1 MEQVFTNPSVK
12 IDDFR
17 KFLSFDLL
25 RAMKR
30 FHFGKRDKRDE
41 PISPRTLES
50 LVSMPSS
57 CSTAT
62 DDGAGPNTH
71 NVSVIDTDS
80 RGTPIIPM
88 SEKPSN
94 LQVFT
99 LAELKSATK
108 NFSPSDLV
116 GEGGFGYVFKG
127 SIKNSEDPSQRV
139 KVAVKQLGIRRMQGH
154 KEWVTEVN
162 FLGVVEH
169 PNLVKLVGYCAEDN
183 ERGTQ
188 RLLVYE
194 FMPNGSLDQYLSRR
208 SRTVLPWTLRLKIA
222 LDAARGLK
230 YLHEEM
236 DFQIIVRD
244 FKSSNILLDE
254 NWNAKLSDF
263 GLARLGPPE
272 GFTHVSTTVVG
283 TVGYAA
289 PEYVQSG
296 HVSAKSDVWSYGVF
310 LFELI
315 TGRRSMDRHGPKG
328 QQGLSEWVTPYLYGN
343 FGRMLDPGLNLHGKC
358 TLESVQ
364 KLARIATLCLVDN
377 PRCRPKM
384 SEVFEM
390 VTKIVEESTE
400 TGSPQLPL
408 RSWTSMETSL
418 DNKTNNGKTSM
429 ESKTGESNSYSF
441 PTSQKPS
448 NLQLFA
454 IAELKSATKN
464 FSRSVLVSEC
474 GFGRVY
480 KGLIKNSDD
489 PSQKVEV
496 AVKQLGRRGM
506 QGHKEWVTEVNF
518 LGAVEHP
525 NLVKLV
531 GYCPEDDER
540 QTQLLLVY
548 EFMPNGSVHQHLS
561 RRSETTLL
569 WTMRLKIAQDTAR
582 GLEYLHEEMDFQII
596 LRDFKSSNILLD
608 ENWNAKLSNFAL
620 ARLGP
625 AEVFTHVSTEVVRSL
640 GYAAPE
646 YVQTGQLA
654 ASSDVWSYGIF
665 LCELI
670 TGRGPVDRNR
680 PKSEQKL
687 LEWVKPYLSDAKKI
701 QQILDPRL
709 EGKYSLNSV
718 HKLATIANRCLVTN
732 PNLRPKMSEVL
743 EMVTEIIEGSTET
756 GSPQLPLRNSKSM
769 ETSRDSKTKR
779 NQKLGKVIG

>member
-94 LQVFT
+94 LQ
-99 LAELKSATK
+99 
-108 NFSPSDLV
+108 
-116 GEGGFGYVFKG
+116 G

-139 KVAVKQLGIRRMQGH
+139 KVAVKQLDIRRMQARGH

-169 PNLVKLVGYCAEDN
+169 PNLVKLVGYCSEDD
-183 ERGTQ
+183 ERETQ

-194 FMPNGSLDQYLSRR
+194 FMPNGSLDQYLSRQ

-222 LDAARGLK
+222 QDAARGLQ

-236 DFQIIVRD
+236 DFQ
-244 FKSSNILLDE
+244 
-254 NWNAKLSDF
+254 
-263 GLARLGPPE
+263 
-272 GFTHVSTTVVG
+272 VVG

-289 PEYVQSG
+289 PEYVQNG

-418 DNKTNNGKTSM
+418 DNKTNNEKTSM

-464 FSRSVLVSEC
+464 FSRPVLVSEC

-506 QGHKEWVTEVNF
+506 QARGHKEWVTEVNF

-548 EFMPNGSVHQHLS
+548 EFMPNGKCASAFIPS
-561 RRSETTLL
+561 IRDNSS
-569 WTMRLKIAQDTAR
+569 MD
-582 GLEYLHEEMDFQII
+582 HEIENCPRYCSWFCEQICNSAWDASWVI
-596 LRDFKSSNILLD
+596 IFRDFKSSNILLD

-654 ASSDVWSYGIF
+654 ASSDIWSYGIF

-718 HKLATIANRCLVTN
+718 HKLATIAKRCLVTN
-732 PNLRPKMSEVL
+732 PNARPKMSEVL

-756 GSPQLPLRNSKSM
+756 GSPQLPLRGI
-769 ETSRDSKTKR
+769 R
-779 NQKLGKVIG
+779 NLWKLPTTLKQNGIKNWGK

>member
-12 IDDFR
+12 IDDLR
-17 KFLSFDLL
+17 KFLSSDLL
-25 RAMKR
+25 RVVKR

-71 NVSVIDTDS
+71 NVSVVDTDS
-80 RGTPIIPM
+80 TGRPIIPM

-108 NFSPSDLV
+108 DFSPSVLL

-127 SIKNSEDPSQRV
+127 LIKNSEDPSQTV
-139 KVAVKQLGIRRMQGH
+139 EVAVKKLGRRRMQARFFDILRFFTQKFVIANVLDGH

-169 PNLVKLVGYCAEDN
+169 PNLVKLVGYCSEDD
-183 ERGTQ
+183 ERETQ

-194 FMPNGSLDQYLSRR
+194 FMPNGSLDQYLSCRL
-208 SRTVLPWTLRLKIA
+208 RTVLPWTLRLKIA
-222 LDAARGLK
+222 QDAARGLQ

-236 DFQIIVRD
+236 DFQ
-244 FKSSNILLDE
+244 
-254 NWNAKLSDF
+254 
-263 GLARLGPPE
+263 
-272 GFTHVSTTVVG
+272 VVG

-289 PEYVQSG
+289 PEYVQNG

-400 TGSPQLPL
+400 TGSPPLPL

-418 DNKTNNGKTSM
+418 DNKTNNEKTSM

-489 PSQKVEV
+489 PSQKIEV

-506 QGHKEWVTEVNF
+506 QARGHKEWVTEVNF

-596 LRDFKSSNILLD
+596 FRDFKSSNILLD

-718 HKLATIANRCLVTN
+718 HKLATIAMLGHK
-732 PNLRPKMSEVL
+732 PKCTPKDE
-743 EMVTEIIEGSTET
+743 
-756 GSPQLPLRNSKSM
+756 
-769 ETSRDSKTKR
+769 
-779 NQKLGKVIG
+779 